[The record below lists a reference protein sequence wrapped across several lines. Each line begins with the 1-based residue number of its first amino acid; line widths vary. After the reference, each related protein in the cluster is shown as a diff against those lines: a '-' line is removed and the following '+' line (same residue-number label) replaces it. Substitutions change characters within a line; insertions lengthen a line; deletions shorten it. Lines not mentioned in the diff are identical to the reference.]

1 MKEMDRLI
9 RIMETLR
16 GPGGCPWDAK
26 QDHKSMLKGLI
37 EETYE
42 LADAVEKENNEDML
56 EELGDVLLHVVFH
69 SIIAAEDKA
78 FTMADVIDRL
88 SDKLVYRHPHVFGD
102 ARVKDADEVTRNW
115 DRLKRK
121 ENGKEN
127 RTSIFEGI
135 PGTLP
140 ALLYA
145 LKIQSKAARV
155 GFDWDGPDG
164 VMEKIRE
171 ETEEV
176 AEAVGQGE
184 DAVTEEIG
192 DLFFTVV
199 NLARMHGVDPEA
211 ALRRSN
217 RKFVTRFREIE
228 EAARRQG
235 IGLSDM
241 PMEEKERIWQAAK
254 GKKGEG

>member
-16 GPGGCPWDAK
+16 GPGGCPWDAE
-26 QDHKSMLKGLI
+26 QDHKSMIRGLI

-42 LADAVEKENNEDML
+42 LADAVETENTEEML
-56 EELGDVLLHVVFH
+56 EELGDVLLHVIFH
-69 SIIAAEDKA
+69 SIIAEEEKA
-78 FTMADVIDRL
+78 FTLADVAQRL

-102 ARVKDADEVTRNW
+102 ARVKDAAEVKVNW

-121 ENGKEN
+121 ENGKEK
-127 RTSIFEGI
+127 RKSIFEGI
-135 PGTLP
+135 PESLP

-155 GFDWDGPDG
+155 GFDWESAHG
-164 VMEKIRE
+164 VLEKIRE
-171 ETEEV
+171 EADEV
-176 AEAVGQGE
+176 AEAVEKGAE
-184 DAVTEEIG
+184 AVEEEIG
-192 DLFFTVV
+192 DLIFTVV

-228 EAARRQG
+228 KEASTRG
-235 IGLSDM
+235 VGLADM
-241 PMEEKERIWQAAK
+241 PMAEKERIWQAAK
-254 GKKGEG
+254 GK